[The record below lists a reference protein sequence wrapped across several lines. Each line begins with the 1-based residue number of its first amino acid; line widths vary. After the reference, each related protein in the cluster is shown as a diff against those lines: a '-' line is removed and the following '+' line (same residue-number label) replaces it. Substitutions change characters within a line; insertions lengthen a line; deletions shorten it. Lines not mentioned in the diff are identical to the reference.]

1 MVWGQRLL
9 RGLSLSCVHQAH
21 GLDRLSCSTPK
32 RRFYLVHRG
41 RWFPLAQHGDMI
53 ATLKSNSHGQAI
65 TDPQDIR
72 QDTFTP

>member
-1 MVWGQRLL
+1 MVWGQRPL

-21 GLDRLSCSTPK
+21 GLDRLSYSTPK

-53 ATLKSNSHGQAI
+53 AALESNSHGQAI